1 MRFAEEILLL
11 LLKED
16 TGYVVPIPEWKMS
29 CALAGAVLMDLA
41 MENRIDSDLETLT
54 VIDATP
60 TGDDLLD
67 PTLAE
72 IAADDETHA
81 PQYWVER
88 IAQRADAIT
97 ESALEGMVEMG
108 ILDFDSG
115 GFWSLSA
122 KVERSGRYPT
132 VDGRAGEEIKGRIMR
147 TLLDDE
153 IPDPREVAIIGLV
166 NNCGGFQALME
177 PEAYELAKERIELFS
192 GMDLIGRTIAAAVR
206 SSYRPPESMRSI
218 RRRQLPVVGL
228 SAMLF
233 SKIFRSGNLPEF
245 MAEQSEVHGPVFELR
260 APGRRLVVL
269 AGASANRWV
278 GRKGR
283 HFLRTRDYLED
294 FQTQWGTARSIASMD
309 GAEHFR
315 MRKAVR
321 AGNARAVVE
330 DRLAEVFALGRR
342 SFREWGIGKAV
353 PDGGEMTCQRLIG
366 EQIARLSAS
375 IDPSGGGAVLDDL
388 LRYEYRALLVH
399 VLGILPKFTLRT
411 RKMKRALASI
421 LDLYAQIHASHTPA
435 QRAGKRRDLVDD
447 LMELHQGD
455 PQFLPETDLGFAFI
469 APLIAGHY
477 LGSAMAFAIYEMLV
491 NPHLKDAIAAEADAL
506 FANGTP
512 VAADLDLDAI
522 DATHR
527 FAMETLRLHPVIP
540 MQMRTAMNAF
550 EIDGMEIPAGSNVMV
565 AFPAPHFMDKH
576 FKEPRKFDI
585 ERFAPPR
592 EEHRQPGAY
601 APFGMG
607 THMCGG
613 SRWAEFQMAANL
625 LLIARHLELEMVP
638 ANYKLKLDPL
648 PKISLN
654 KRFGFRVA
662 GYRHPIDP

>member
-11 LLKED
+11 LLKEG
-16 TGYVVPIPEWKMS
+16 TGYVAPVAEWRMS
-29 CALAGAVLMDLA
+29 CALAGSVLMDLA
-41 MENRIDSDLETLT
+41 MENRIDSDLNTLT

-60 TGDDLLD
+60 TGDNLLD

-72 IAADDETHA
+72 IAAGDEVHT
-81 PQYWVER
+81 PQFWVER
-88 IAQRADAIT
+88 IAQRAEAIS
-97 ESALEGMVEMG
+97 ESALEGLVEMG

-115 GFWSLSA
+115 GFWSVSS
-122 KVERSGRYPT
+122 KVARSGRYPT
-132 VDGRAGEEIKGRIMR
+132 VDGRAGEEIKGRIKR

-166 NNCGGFQALME
+166 NSCGGFQALLE
-177 PEAYELAKERIELFS
+177 PEEFELAKERIELFS
-192 GMDLIGRTIAAAVR
+192 GMDLIGRAIAAAVR
-206 SSYRPPESMRSI
+206 SSYQPPESMRSI

-228 SAMLF
+228 SSMLF
-233 SKIFRSGNLPEF
+233 SKVFRSGNLPEF
-245 MAEQSEVHGPVFELR
+245 MAEQSKVHGPVFELR
-260 APGRRLVVL
+260 APGRKLVVL
-269 AGASANRWV
+269 AGASTNRWV

-294 FQTQWGTARSIASMD
+294 FQAQWGTARSIASMD

-330 DRLAEVFALGRR
+330 DRLAEVFSVGRR
-342 SFREWGIGKAV
+342 SFREWGISKAV

-366 EQIARLSAS
+366 QQVARLSAS
-375 IDPSGGGAVLDDL
+375 IDPTGVLDDL
-388 LRYEYRALLVH
+388 LVYEYRALLVH
-399 VLGILPKFTLRT
+399 VFNILPKLALRT
-411 RKMKRALASI
+411 PKMKKALAGI

-447 LMELHQGD
+447 LMELHQAD

-477 LGSAMAFAIYEMLV
+477 LGSAMAFAIYELQV
-491 NPHLKDAIAAEADAL
+491 NPHLREAIVAEADAL
-506 FANGTP
+506 FANGDP
-512 VAADLDLDAI
+512 VAADLDHAAI
-522 DATHR
+522 DVTHR

-540 MQMRTAMNAF
+540 MQMRTAMNSF
-550 EIDGMEIPAGSNVMV
+550 EIDGMEIPAGSTVTV
-565 AFPAPHFMDKH
+565 AFPAPHFMEKH
-576 FKEPRKFDI
+576 FKEPLKFDI

-592 EEHRQPGAY
+592 DEHRQPGAY

-613 SRWAEFQMAANL
+613 SRWTEFQMVANL
-625 LLIARHLELEMVP
+625 LLIARHLELELVP
-638 ANYKLKLDPL
+638 ANYKLKLNPL
-648 PKISLN
+648 PKISVN
-654 KRFGFRVA
+654 KRFGFRVT